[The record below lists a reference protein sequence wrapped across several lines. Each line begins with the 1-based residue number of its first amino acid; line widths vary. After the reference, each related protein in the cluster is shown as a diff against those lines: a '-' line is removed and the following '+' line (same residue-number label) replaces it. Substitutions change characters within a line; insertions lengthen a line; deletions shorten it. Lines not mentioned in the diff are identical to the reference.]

1 MKNQILRILINAS
14 LLSLIAGIVVT
25 IAGLLLGWKTSTQ
38 FSDGFFLA
46 GGILCVIG
54 FLNFYGMINQDSG
67 AGRQYSPVN
76 NLDEAE
82 GFRLWKED
90 SLRGYNLLALLGT
103 SGLLLFGI
111 SGLAILVGKL
121 F

>member
-1 MKNQILRILINAS
+1 MKIQILRVLIRAI

-25 IAGLLLGWKTSTQ
+25 IAGLMLGWKISTQ

-76 NLDEAE
+76 NLDKAE
-82 GFRLWKED
+82 GYTLDGRHFTWL
-90 SLRGYNLLALLGT
+90 
-103 SGLLLFGI
+103 
-111 SGLAILVGKL
+111 
-121 F
+121 

>member
-1 MKNQILRILINAS
+1 MKNQILRVLIRAI
-14 LLSLIAGIVVT
+14 LLSLFAGIVVT
-25 IAGLLLGWKTSTQ
+25 IAGFVLEWKTSTQ

-54 FLNFYGMINQDSG
+54 FLNFYGMINQDAR

-76 NLDEAE
+76 NLDEDE
-82 GFRLWKED
+82 GYRLWTAD
-90 SLRGYNLLALLGT
+90 TLRGYNLLALLGT
-103 SGLLLFGI
+103 SGLLLFGM
-111 SGLAILVGKL
+111 SGLAILIGNM